1 MVIIALM
8 SALFDE
14 VETKARTLSL
24 REKATLARILIE
36 QLDPSVE
43 TGVEQLWIDEA
54 QRRYDGF
61 QKGEIKALPGDFVMA
76 RARSRLK

>member
-1 MVIIALM
+1 M

-14 VETKARTLSL
+14 LENKVRSLTL

-36 QLDPSVE
+36 ELDPSAE
-43 TGVEQLWIDEA
+43 AGIEQLWIDEA
-54 QRRYDGF
+54 QRRYDGYLR
-61 QKGEIKALPGDFVMA
+61 GENEALPGDAVMD

>member
-1 MVIIALM
+1 M

-14 VETKARTLSL
+14 LENKARTLTL

-36 QLDPSVE
+36 ELDPPSE
-43 TGVEQLWIDEA
+43 TGIEQLWIDEA
-54 QRRYDGF
+54 QRRYDRYL
-61 QKGEIKALPGDFVMA
+61 KGDIQAMPGDAVMD